1 MKKIM
6 CFKDFICENI
16 FGKQSKEW
24 IIGDSETDIINL
36 NINENLSNV
45 KREDGEI
52 IYRNEKFPGFNK
64 PKQYRG
70 KGKFKK
76 RVLAKEGDK
85 IKVLNYGHK
94 DYSDYT
100 KHKDKERRKKFR
112 KRHKCDPVKSLSKLT
127 KKYWACQ
134 DLW

>member
-1 MKKIM
+1 MDYLQN
-6 CFKDFICENI
+6 FERFNFLTETN
-16 FGKQSKEW
+16 GSHW
-24 IIGDSETDIINL
+24 IIEETETDIINL
-36 NINENLSNV
+36 NLNESKSSVERV
-45 KREDGEI
+45 KDGI
-52 IYRNEKFPGFNK
+52 MYRGEKFPGYNK
-64 PKQYRG
+64 PKTYNG

-76 RVLAKEGDK
+76 RVLAKEGDD

-100 KHKDKERRKKFR
+100 KHKDKERRKNFR
-112 KRHKCDPVKSLSKLT
+112 SRHNCDPVSNLSKLT